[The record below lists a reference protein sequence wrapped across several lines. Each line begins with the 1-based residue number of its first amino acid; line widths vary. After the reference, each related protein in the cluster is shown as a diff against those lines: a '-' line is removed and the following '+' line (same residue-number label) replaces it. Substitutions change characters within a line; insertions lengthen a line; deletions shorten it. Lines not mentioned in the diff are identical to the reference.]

1 MESKKFSAKLKSFKF
16 IALFILAFGVTI
28 TFNSLV
34 DGLDKLSENSMV
46 FTSGI
51 LTILVGLFFLNYSR
65 KKRTIIVDANGIE
78 YHTSKPDYT
87 VNWSDLVLVKSFRE
101 EGKNTEN
108 LILMDKNEEVLSVS
122 SAFFERDK
130 LISAF
135 RYIVKNI
142 QESGNTKIEDDRN
155 WLEE

>member
-142 QESGNTKIEDDRN
+142 PESGNTKIEDDRN

>member
-1 MESKKFSAKLKSFKF
+1 MEKKKFSAKLKSFKF

-28 TFNSLV
+28 TFNSLI
-34 DGLDKLSENSMV
+34 DGLDKLPENSIV

-51 LTILVGLFFLNYSR
+51 LTILVGLFFLRYSR
-65 KKRTIIVDANGIE
+65 KERTIIVDGNGVE
-78 YHTSKPDYT
+78 YHTSKPEYN
-87 VNWSDLVLVKSFRE
+87 VSWSDLVLVKSFKE

-135 RYIVKNI
+135 RYIIENI
-142 QESGNTKIEDDRN
+142 PESCDTNIEDDRK
-155 WLEE
+155 WLDE